1 MTWNP
6 ELYNQYKDI
15 RNEPFYDLRDL
26 IAPDEYVNGIDLGC
40 GTGEQTAILKDWLPK
55 STLLGIDSSKEMLAT
70 SSIYQSPGLRFKLQ
84 DIRDVLK
91 AGDRYDL
98 VFSNAA
104 LQWIDDHQVLIPQI
118 LNLLTPGGQFA
129 VQMPVQHENLLNRI
143 LISLAGEAPYA
154 SIFAEFKRESP
165 VLSIDQYA
173 QLLFDGGLKDLHIS
187 IKMYPMVANSSS
199 ELYNF
204 IAGSA
209 LQPYLDR
216 LPNDVRDR
224 FIDEFRFRIQKSF
237 ASYPAIYAFKRLLIY
252 GRRAQDS

>member
-1 MTWNP
+1 MAWNP

-26 IAPDEYVNGIDLGC
+26 IDPREYVKGIDLGC
-40 GTGEQTAILKDWLPK
+40 GTGEQTAVLKEWLPK
-55 STLLGIDSSKEMLAT
+55 SKLLGIDSSKEMLAKT
-70 SSIYQSPGLRFKLQ
+70 SVYQSPGLSFKLQ
-84 DIRDVLK
+84 DIQDVLM

-104 LQWIDDHQVLIPQI
+104 LQWIDDHQVVIPQI

-129 VQMPVQHENLLNRI
+129 VQMPVQNENLLNQI
-143 LISLAGEAPYA
+143 LISMATQPPYA
-154 SIFAEFKRESP
+154 FIFEGFKQESP

-187 IKMYPMVANSSS
+187 IKMYPIIANSSS
-199 ELYNF
+199 DLYNF

-216 LPNDVRDR
+216 LPNNVK
-224 FIDEFRFRIQKSF
+224 DEFITDFRCGIEKSF
-237 ASYPAIYAFKRLLIY
+237 SSYPALYAFKRLLIY
-252 GRRAQDS
+252 GRRP